1 MSEKV
6 KELFGI
12 ISERLEEM
20 NDKEREEFLDNVTQ
34 LVFKVFFPKENVV
47 HF

>member
-6 KELFGI
+6 KELFKI
-12 ISERLEEM
+12 ISDHLEAM
-20 NDKEREEFLDNVTQ
+20 NDKEREEFLDNVMN
-34 LVFKVFFPKENVV
+34 VMFKMLFPKENVM